1 MFMPQ
6 NNNEANH
13 KTLILY
19 IEWGG
24 LGDNLFYSHLPRIA
38 KTIGI
43 SHSADFRGG
52 GN

>member
-1 MFMPQ
+1 MLQ
-6 NNNEANH
+6 NSNKSSP
-13 KTLILY
+13 KTLILH

-38 KTIGI
+38 KTIGF
-43 SHSADFRGG
+43 SHSADLGG